1 MIKENEMTKELTLEQ
16 ADILIDRLVDLEVE
30 EILGD
35 NDKLM
40 EIVYDYVG
48 RKYEDMDLDEV
59 RELAEYHGIIEN
71 LEYVNEE
78 K

>member
-1 MIKENEMTKELTLEQ
+1 MIKESDMTKELTLEQ
-16 ADILIDRLVDLEVE
+16 ADLLIDRLVDVEVE
-30 EILGD
+30 EILAD
-35 NDKLM
+35 RDKIM

-71 LEYVNEE
+71 LEYVKE
-78 K
+78 